1 MLFLVRSTMTNFDQ
15 IYDSRY
21 SRYDPRDTQNQIREL
36 LESIPDEVDDC
47 ALTEGTPSEMT
58 ISLMR
63 HQTQGLNWMK
73 DREEGEK
80 KNGGILA
87 DVFTSF
93 YVLFSPQFVM
103 RLTEIIILYL
113 LTTEII
119 GCE

>member
-1 MLFLVRSTMTNFDQ
+1 MTNYDK
-15 IYDSRY
+15 IYESRY
-21 SRYDPRDTQNQIREL
+21 SRFDPRDTQNQIREL

-47 ALTEGTPSEMT
+47 TLTEGTPPEMT

-73 DREEGEK
+73 DREEGK

-93 YVLFSPQFVM
+93 YVLFFP
-103 RLTEIIILYL
+103 
-113 LTTEII
+113 
-119 GCE
+119 

>member
-1 MLFLVRSTMTNFDQ
+1 MHAYLTMLCLVRSPMTNYDK
-15 IYDSRY
+15 IYESRY
-21 SRYDPRDTQNQIREL
+21 SRFDPRDTQNQIREL

-47 ALTEGTPSEMT
+47 TLTEGTPPEMT

-73 DREEGEK
+73 DREEGK

-93 YVLFSPQFVM
+93 YVLFFP
-103 RLTEIIILYL
+103 
-113 LTTEII
+113 
-119 GCE
+119 